1 MLRRQTQ
8 IPDQAKEA
16 LQEHWRVEVVA
27 EQAGIQLEV
36 DLVVGESLALVA
48 LSGTPDVLETCQYKC
63 TNLLRLLNVD
73 PALCAQPTRY
83 SCGRI
88 PLGVVY
94 ISSRTKRSLDRRR
107 IHLLSS
113 E

>member
-8 IPDQAKEA
+8 ILGQARVVLEEY
-16 LQEHWRVEVVA
+16 LQPVGEA

-94 ISSRTKRSLDRRR
+94 ISSRTQRSLDRRR
-107 IHLLSS
+107 IHL
-113 E
+113 